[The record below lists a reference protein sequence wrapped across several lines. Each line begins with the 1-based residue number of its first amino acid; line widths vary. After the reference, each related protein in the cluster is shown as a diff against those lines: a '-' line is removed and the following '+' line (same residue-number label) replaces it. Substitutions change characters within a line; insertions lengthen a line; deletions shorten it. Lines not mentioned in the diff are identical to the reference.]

1 MRESARERKT
11 NVTDIQVAVNLD
23 GTGVHKISTGVGF
36 FDHMLAQVA
45 VHAGMDLVV
54 RSRGD
59 LNIDAHHTVEDT
71 GLVLGDALKEAL
83 GERRDIMR
91 YGTSIVPTDDALVMT
106 SIDLGG
112 RAFLVF
118 NANLED
124 TSIGQFDTA
133 LCSEFFRSV
142 CERGSF
148 TLHINQFYGK
158 NLHHII
164 ESIFK
169 SFGHALRDAATLD
182 PGSGIMSVKGTF

>member
-1 MRESARERKT
+1 MRESTRERKT

-36 FDHMLAQVA
+36 FDHMLAQLA
-45 VHAGMDLVV
+45 VHSGMDLVV
-54 RSRGD
+54 RCRGD

-71 GLVLGDALKEAL
+71 GLVLGDAIKEAL
-83 GERRDIMR
+83 GERRDIAR
-91 YGTSIVPTDDALVMT
+91 YGTSIVPTDDALVM
-106 SIDLGG
+106 SSVDLGG
-112 RAFLVF
+112 RAFFLYNV
-118 NANLED
+118 NLED
-124 TSIGQFDTA
+124 SAIGQFDTS
-133 LCSEFFRSV
+133 LCEEFFRSIS
-142 CERGSF
+142 ERGSF

-169 SFGHALRDAATLD
+169 SFGHALRDARTLI